1 MQFKQEDAEHLELP
15 PEFSEEVLPQQ
26 GLLSDF
32 EGEDEL
38 DLNSSEQ
45 LEGPWESAVGARD
58 EGGRAGGSSQSD
70 LRAELSG
77 DGPSVWRQP
86 FLRGFFLLVLLGCV
100 AAIGRFAEVQERL
113 RDRLPESSEL
123 LERNLEESS
132 LFHEG
137 ADREEV
143 MKREAHSPESGAA
156 LHSAAQRKGS
166 GEEQAEQ
173 VKGEAE
179 LACPCS
185 CEEEKN
191 SRKAGITAEGKVI
204 LNEANVEE
212 LTRLPGIGKRR
223 AEAIVALRE
232 KLGRF
237 RRVQDLLRIRGVGV
251 KSLRRLQ
258 EALVLDRPVEEES
271 GQQQDSSESGSGAS
285 ATQGGEA
292 TQAN

>member
-1 MQFKQEDAEHLELP
+1 MQFREEDALHLELP
-15 PEFSEEVLPQQ
+15 PELSEEVLPQQ

-32 EGEDEL
+32 EGEDEP

-58 EGGRAGGSSQSD
+58 EGARAGGSSQSD

-113 RDRLPESSEL
+113 RDRLPESAES
-123 LERNLEESS
+123 LERSSEESS

-137 ADREEV
+137 AGREEGV
-143 MKREAHSPESGAA
+143 IRREAHSPERGAA
-156 LHSAAQRKGS
+156 LHSAAQRKIA

-173 VKGEAE
+173 VQGEAE
-179 LACPCS
+179 RVCPCS
-185 CEEEKN
+185 CEEEKT

-271 GQQQDSSESGSGAS
+271 GKQDNPESGSGAS
-285 ATQGGEA
+285 TAKAGET